1 MNSTIE
7 LVFTIAGALLVILS
21 AYGAATLNR
30 RLFMS
35 GYCFFS
41 ILPIIGES
49 MSYNADKAAQHFLV
63 IFIFLI
69 QFVLQIPD
77 KSFYG
82 RDNTVAVTLATKIG
96 IAVLIINI
104 GGAIYVLCLKSG
116 VPVQYGYYHIG
127 FVLISL
133 YVIGRRFASSTVSWA
148 K

>member
-49 MSYNADKAAQHFLV
+49 ISYNADKAAQHFLV
-63 IFIFLI
+63 VFIFLI

-82 RDNTVAVTLATKIG
+82 RDNAVAVTLATKIG

-133 YVIGRRFASSTVSWA
+133 YVLGRRFASSTVSWA

>member
-7 LVFTIAGALLVILS
+7 LVFTVVGALLVILS

-49 MSYNADKAAQHFLV
+49 MMYNADKAAQHLLV
-63 IFIFLI
+63 VFIFLV

-82 RDNTVAVTLATKIG
+82 RDNAVAVTLATKIG

-104 GGAIYVLCLKSG
+104 GGAIYVLCLNSG
-116 VPVQYGYYHIG
+116 VAVQYGYYHIG

-133 YVIGRRFASSTVSWA
+133 YVIGRRFASSTV
-148 K
+148 